1 MSTPTVSAVLTV
13 YNGERYLTQALDAM
27 LSQTRPPDEVV
38 VVNDGSTDGTA
49 RVLEGYGSAIRVV
62 HQPNA
67 GHPAGFNRGFRE
79 AHGEYLA
86 RCDADDIWSPHK
98 LECQI
103 AAIETHPQI
112 DICFAAAETFGRTE
126 QPFASHPGSG
136 ILAPEDF
143 ARRLYRRNMVCSSST
158 VIRRATFERLGPFCE
173 PLITEDYEYWMRALK
188 AGAVFFYEP
197 RTLVSYRLHDGNVT
211 NKRLRSYRSLLVS
224 HERHADLVD
233 DPRLVRSVLAA
244 DHFMLGRFLVDED
257 RPREARREFA
267 RALRRRRSMR
277 SLAWMAVLCSPA
289 GARRRLGDAAVALK
303 RLLRPE
309 PAQRTMTGL

>member
-1 MSTPTVSAVLTV
+1 MSEPTVSAVLTV
-13 YNGERYLTQALDAM
+13 YNGECHLAEALDAV
-27 LSQTRPPDEVV
+27 LSQTSPPDEVIV
-38 VVNDGSTDGTA
+38 VDDGSTDGTA
-49 RVLEGYGSAIRVV
+49 RVLESYGSAIRVV

-67 GHPAGFNRGFRE
+67 GHPAGFNTGFRE
-79 AHGEYLA
+79 ARGEYVA
-86 RCDADDIWSPHK
+86 RCDADDIWAPDK
-98 LECQI
+98 LECQR
-103 AAIETHPQI
+103 AALAAHPEV
-112 DICFAAAETFGRTE
+112 DICFAAASTFGRIE
-126 QPFASHPGSG
+126 QPFSSHPGSG
-136 ILAPEDF
+136 ILAPDAF
-143 ARRLYRRNMVCSSST
+143 AARLYRRNMVCSSST

-211 NKRLRSYRSLLVS
+211 NKRLRSYRSMLVA

-257 RPREARREFA
+257 RPREARHEFA
-267 RALRRRRSMR
+267 LAFRRRRSLR
-277 SLAWMAVLCSPA
+277 GLAWMAVLSSPA
-289 GARRRLGDAAVALK
+289 RARRRLGDTAVAVK